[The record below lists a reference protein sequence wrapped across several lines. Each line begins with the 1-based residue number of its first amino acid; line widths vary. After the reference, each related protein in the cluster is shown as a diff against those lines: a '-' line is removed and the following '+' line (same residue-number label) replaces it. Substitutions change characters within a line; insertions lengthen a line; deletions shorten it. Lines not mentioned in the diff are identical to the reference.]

1 MDDAADS
8 AQGVP
13 TDARSGRHAVV
24 RNGNGQYALWPG
36 DLTVPAGWQ
45 RAYGPAER
53 DACRAWVEREWR
65 PTGLGFAG
73 SERPGRAAAGFADT
87 VHGLFRTR
95 AAHDPDAVAVVA
107 EDATLSYRELDLR
120 SDRLA
125 AALRAHGTGPERV
138 VPVCLERG
146 AALVTAWLGVLKAGG
161 AFLPLDPAHPQRRL
175 ARLVEDCGARVA
187 VTDSHEFPGVTALRM
202 AGAPGDAPSA
212 AESGAESA
220 AESAAESDTGTDADA
235 VAGTGPGTGADAD
248 AGPDTHADIAADAGL
263 DAGAHAGVGRI
274 RLDDGAAPDDLA
286 YLIYTSGT
294 TGRPKGV
301 PVTHRALVFTLDR
314 IVHAYRL
321 APGERVLQL
330 AALGSDTAL
339 EQVFGALLAG
349 ATVVLGGGG
358 SAGGTWAPTE
368 LVRRLP
374 GLGLAVADFTPAYGH
389 HVFDLLP
396 PGGPGPAGLRLVVV
410 GGDAVHA
417 DDCRACLERLPGAR
431 LLNAYGVTE
440 AAVTSLLCEVTAEL
454 LEDGGAAAPVPI
466 GRPLP
471 GVRVHV
477 LDASLRPVRPGEKG
491 QIHLGGP
498 GLARGYWRSP
508 GLTAESFLPD
518 PYAPLPGER
527 MYRTGDAGRWR
538 DDGQLE
544 LLGRFDDQV
553 KVRGHRVDPAEIEA
567 VLAAHPDVR
576 QARVAADAE
585 AADGSRALTAY
596 YTPAAG
602 ALGGAEGI
610 RAFLAERLPDY
621 LVPAEFVALE
631 AMPLTAAG
639 KIDRRRLPHAPVRA
653 AARAPEEGAA
663 GTGADAVPEADQ
675 AEAARAGAA
684 RAGGAAAAGASA
696 VAGDAVESAVG
707 QLWAELLGAEAVG
720 PDDDFFALGGTSL
733 LAMEMLAR
741 ARIMFGIDVGRVR
754 ALTRALLREP
764 ALRAFAGV
772 LQEARAGGAAGDGLG
787 AGSGSGS
794 RSGSGSAAGP
804 GVGSRADAHAGPDA
818 GAGTGIGAGG
828 RETAVDWLAE
838 ARLSEPVG
846 QSWSPAPSRAEP
858 AEILLTGATGFCGAH
873 LLHTLLATTRARI
886 HCLVRAPDD
895 EHALER
901 LRAAQ
906 QRFLRHDLADRRV
919 VPLTGDLTRPRL
931 GLTERQ
937 FDWLARKLDAV
948 HHLGGQVNFLY
959 PYHQLRDA
967 NVGGTREIVRL
978 AGHSR
983 GVPVH
988 YLSTLAVLAGFGAAG
1003 IDRVTERT
1011 RLAHPE
1017 RIGVG
1022 YVESKWVAEQLL
1034 HNAAAAGL
1042 PVTVLRTN
1050 DVTGDLS
1057 SGVMN
1062 TGTELCALI
1071 KYLADSGTCPDVRL
1085 LLDFVPADRF
1095 ARAIAHIA
1103 AHAPADGEVYHLT
1116 SPQPGVLADLADRLR
1131 ARGHRIDL
1139 MPYGPWV
1146 QGLVR
1151 FAARHPTH
1159 PIAPFVPL
1167 FVDRAPGSE
1176 LSISE
1181 MYFRPAF
1188 PLFDRANADAALAG
1202 SGVELPAVD
1211 AGLID
1216 HYLAGLERE
1225 GFLESAR

>member
-1 MDDAADS
+1 MDDAPDS

-13 TDARSGRHAVV
+13 ADVSSGRHAVV
-24 RNGNGQYALWPG
+24 RNDNGQYALWPG
-36 DLTVPAGWQ
+36 DLTVPAGWRQ
-45 RAYGPAER
+45 VYGPAAR
-53 DACRAWVEREWR
+53 ADCRAWVEREWR

-73 SERPGRAAAGFADT
+73 PASPRRVSAGFADT

-95 AAHDPDAVAVVA
+95 AAHDPQALAVVA

-125 AALRAHGTGPERV
+125 AALRAHGTGPEQV

-146 AALVTAWLGVLKAGG
+146 GGLVTAWLGVLKAGG
-161 AFLPLDPAHPQRRL
+161 AFLPLDPAHPEQRL
-175 ARLVEDCGARVA
+175 ARLVEDCGARVV
-187 VTDSHEFPGVTALRM
+187 VTDGHGFPGVEVVRP
-202 AGAPGDAPSA
+202 AGRP
-212 AESGAESA
+212 
-220 AESAAESDTGTDADA
+220 
-235 VAGTGPGTGADAD
+235 GPGEF
-248 AGPDTHADIAADAGL
+248 GPGGRGGEIPPEG
-263 DAGAHAGVGRI
+263 GVGAGVGGGAGAGAGEFPPGGGAADGGIPQDEGAGPREF
-274 RLDDGAAPDDLA
+274 RLDDGAVPDDLA

-339 EQVFGALLAG
+339 EQILGALLAG
-349 ATVVLGGGG
+349 ATVVLGGGHG
-358 SAGGTWAPTE
+358 GGGTWAPTE
-368 LVRRLP
+368 LVGRLP
-374 GLGLAVADFTPAYGH
+374 GLGLAVADLTPAYWH
-389 HVFDLLP
+389 HVLDLLP
-396 PGGPGPAGLRLVVV
+396 PGGPGPDGLRLLVV
-410 GGDAVHA
+410 GGDVVHTG
-417 DDCRACLERLPGAR
+417 DCRSCLERLPGAR

-440 AAVTSLLCEVTAEL
+440 AAVTSTLCEVTAEL
-454 LEDGGAAAPVPI
+454 LDGGSAGGSAAAAPVPI

-477 LDASLRPVRPGEKG
+477 LDALLRPVRPGEKG

-498 GLARGYWRSP
+498 GLARGYWRQA
-508 GLTAESFLPD
+508 GLTAETFLPD

-538 DDGQLE
+538 ADGQLE
-544 LLGRFDDQV
+544 ILGRFDDQV

-576 QARVAADAE
+576 QARVAADGS
-585 AADGSRALTAY
+585 AADGSRVLTAY
-596 YTPAAG
+596 YTLAAG
-602 ALGGAEGI
+602 ADGGAEGI
-610 RAFLAERLPDY
+610 RAFLAERLPEY
-621 LVPAEFVALE
+621 LVPADFVPVE
-631 AMPLTAAG
+631 AMPLTPAG
-639 KIDRRRLPHAPVRA
+639 KIDRRRLPHAPVR
-653 AARAPEEGAA
+653 RAPR
-663 GTGADAVPEADQ
+663 TP
-675 AEAARAGAA
+675 
-684 RAGGAAAAGASA
+684 GGAPGGAPAGPTPGRRASDR
-696 VAGDAVESAVG
+696 VGQDALQAAVG
-707 QLWAELLGAEAVG
+707 HLWAELLGVETVG
-720 PDDDFFALGGTSL
+720 PDADFFALGGTSL

-754 ALTRALLREP
+754 TLTRALLREP
-764 ALRAFAGV
+764 VLRAFAGA
-772 LQEARAGGAAGDGLG
+772 LQEARTGAAPGTATG
-787 AGSGSGS
+787 A
-794 RSGSGSAAGP
+794 RTEPGP
-804 GVGSRADAHAGPDA
+804 GAYAARGEAP
-818 GAGTGIGAGG
+818 
-828 RETAVDWLAE
+828 VDWFEE
-838 ARLSEPVG
+838 ARLTDPVG

-873 LLHTLLATTRARI
+873 LLHALLATTRARI
-886 HCLVRAPDD
+886 HCLVRAPDE

-901 LRAAQ
+901 LRATQ
-906 QRFLRHDLADRRV
+906 QRFLRHDLADSRV
-919 VPLTGDLTRPRL
+919 VPLVGDLTEARI
-931 GLTERQ
+931 GLTDRQ
-937 FDWLARKLDAV
+937 FDWMAGNLDAI

-967 NVGGTREIVRL
+967 NVGGTREVVRL

-983 GVPVH
+983 GIPVH
-988 YLSTLAVLAGFGAAG
+988 YLSSLAVLAGFGAAG
-1003 IDRVTERT
+1003 VDKVTERT
-1011 RLAHPE
+1011 PLAYPE

-1050 DVTGDLS
+1050 DVTGDLAN
-1057 SGVMN
+1057 GVMN

-1095 ARAIAHIA
+1095 TRAIAHIA

-1116 SPQPGVLADLADRLR
+1116 SPQPGILADLADRLR
-1131 ARGHRIDL
+1131 ERGHRIDRL
-1139 MPYGPWV
+1139 PYEDWV

-1151 FAARHPTH
+1151 FAAGNPTH

-1181 MYFRPAF
+1181 MYFRPTF
-1188 PLFDRANADAALAG
+1188 PLFDRANTDAALTG
-1202 SGVELPAVD
+1202 SGIELPAVD
-1211 AGLID
+1211 AVLID
-1216 HYLAGLERE
+1216 HYLAELERE
-1225 GFLESAR
+1225 GFLGAAR

>member
-8 AQGVP
+8 AQGVRA
-13 TDARSGRHAVV
+13 DASSGRHAVV
-24 RNGNGQYALWPG
+24 RNDNGQYAVWPG
-36 DLTVPAGWQ
+36 DLTVPGGWHQ
-45 RAYGPAER
+45 VYGPDGRAE
-53 DACRAWVEREWR
+53 CRAWVEREWR
-65 PTGLGFAG
+65 PPGLGFPG
-73 SERPGRAAAGFADT
+73 SEGVRRAAAGFADT

-95 AAHDPDAVAVVA
+95 AAHDPDAVAVLA
-107 EDATLSYRELDLR
+107 EGTTLSYRELDLR

-125 AALRAHGTGPERV
+125 ATLRARGTGPEHV

-146 AALVTAWLGVLKAGG
+146 ANLVTAWLGVLKAGG
-161 AFLPLDPAHPQRRL
+161 AFLPLDPAHPERRL

-187 VTDSHEFPGVTALRM
+187 VTDGHEFPGVEVVRVDGVRSRELR
-202 AGAPGDAPSA
+202 S
-212 AESGAESA
+212 
-220 AESAAESDTGTDADA
+220 
-235 VAGTGPGTGADAD
+235 
-248 AGPDTHADIAADAGL
+248 
-263 DAGAHAGVGRI
+263 
-274 RLDDGAAPDDLA
+274 DDGATPGTAPGTAPSTSPGTSPGTPASAPGTPPAAAPGEFRIDDGALPDDLA

-314 IVHAYRL
+314 VVRAYGL
-321 APGERVLQL
+321 SPGDRVLQL

-339 EQVFGALLAG
+339 EQVFGVLLAG
-349 ATVVLGGGG
+349 GTVVLGGGRASG
-358 SAGGTWAPTE
+358 GGTWAPTE
-368 LVRRLP
+368 LVGRLP
-374 GLGLAVADFTPAYGH
+374 GLGLTVADFTPAYWH
-389 HVFDLLP
+389 HVLGLLP
-396 PGGPGPAGLRLVVV
+396 PDGPGPAGLRLVVV
-410 GGDAVHA
+410 GGDVVHA
-417 DDCRACLERLPGAR
+417 DDCRGCLARLPGAR

-440 AAVTSLLCEVTAEL
+440 AAITSTLCEVTGEL
-454 LEDGGAAAPVPI
+454 LDGGEAGTSGSGGAGSAALVPI

-477 LDASLRPVRPGEKG
+477 LDARLRPVRPGEKG

-498 GLARGYWRSP
+498 GLARGYWRQA

-538 DDGQLE
+538 ADGQLE
-544 LLGRFDDQV
+544 ILGRFDDQV

-576 QARVAADAE
+576 QARVAADGA
-585 AADGSRALTAY
+585 AADGSRLLTAY
-596 YTPAAG
+596 YTLAAG
-602 ALGGAEGI
+602 AVSDGSEGI
-610 RAFLAERLPDY
+610 RAFLAERLPEF
-621 LVPAEFVALE
+621 LVPAEFVPLE
-631 AMPLTAAG
+631 AMPLTPAG

-653 AARAPEEGAA
+653 LPR
-663 GTGADAVPEADQ
+663 
-675 AEAARAGAA
+675 
-684 RAGGAAAAGASA
+684 AAGADPG
-696 VAGDAVESAVG
+696 AGPGAEAGSGTEAGGGDGDPVEEAVG
-707 QLWAELLGAEAVG
+707 QLWAELLGIETVNPA
-720 PDDDFFALGGTSL
+720 DDFFALGGTSL

-741 ARIMFGIDVGRVR
+741 ARIAFGIDVGQVR
-754 ALTRALLREP
+754 SLTRALLREP
-764 ALRAFAGV
+764 VLRAFAV
-772 LQEARAGGAAGDGLG
+772 ALQGARTGGGARAGGG
-787 AGSGSGS
+787 AGPE
-794 RSGSGSAAGP
+794 P
-804 GVGSRADAHAGPDA
+804 GRA
-818 GAGTGIGAGG
+818 GASTGTTVVNDGTG
-828 RETAVDWLAE
+828 TAAVVTTGTATAAAVNNGEAPVDWEEE
-838 ARLSEPVG
+838 ARLTDPIG

-873 LLHTLLATTRARI
+873 LLNALLATTRARI
-886 HCLVRAPDD
+886 HCLVRAPDE

-901 LRAAQ
+901 LRATQ

-919 VPLTGDLTRPRL
+919 VPLVGDLTQPRL

-937 FDWLARKLDAV
+937 FRWMAGNLDAV

-959 PYHQLRDA
+959 PYHQLREA

-978 AGHSR
+978 AGYSR
-983 GVPVH
+983 GIPVH

-1003 IDRVTERT
+1003 VDKVTERT
-1011 RLAHPE
+1011 PLAHPE

-1034 HNAAAAGL
+1034 HNAASDGL
-1042 PVTVLRTN
+1042 PVTVLRAN
-1050 DVTGDLS
+1050 DVTGDLA

-1071 KYLADSGTCPDVRL
+1071 KYLADSGTCPDVEL

-1095 ARAIAHIA
+1095 TRAIVHIA

-1116 SPQPGVLADLADRLR
+1116 SPQPGILADLADRLR
-1131 ARGHRIDL
+1131 ARGHRIDQQ
-1139 MPYGPWV
+1139 PYGDWV

-1151 FAARHPTH
+1151 FAAGSPTH

-1181 MYFRPAF
+1181 MYFRPTF
-1188 PLFDRANADAALAG
+1188 PLFDRANVDAALVG
-1202 SGVELPAVD
+1202 SGIELPAVD

-1216 HYLAGLERE
+1216 HYLTGLEAE
-1225 GFLESAR
+1225 GFLGVAGAAGAAGMAGAER

>member
-1 MDDAADS
+1 MDA
-8 AQGVP
+8 G
-13 TDARSGRHAVV
+13 SGRHAVV
-24 RNGNGQYALWPG
+24 GNGNGQYALWPG
-36 DLTVPAGWQ
+36 DLTVPGGW
-45 RAYGPAER
+45 RRVYGPADR
-53 DACRAWVEREWR
+53 ADCRAWVEREWR
-65 PTGLGFAG
+65 PVELGFTG
-73 SERPGRAAAGFADT
+73 TDGPRRAAAGFADT

-95 AAHDPDAVAVVA
+95 AAHDPEAPAVVA
-107 EDATLSYRELDLR
+107 EDTTLSYRELDLR

-125 AALRAHGTGPERV
+125 AALRARGTGPEQV

-146 AALVTAWLGVLKAGG
+146 TDLVAAWLGVLKAGG
-161 AFLPLDPAHPQRRL
+161 AFLPLDPAHPERRL
-175 ARLVEDCGARVA
+175 ARLVEDCGARTV
-187 VTDSHEFPGVTALRM
+187 VTDGHGFPGVASVRVGDGDE
-202 AGAPGDAPSA
+202 GAPP
-212 AESGAESA
+212 
-220 AESAAESDTGTDADA
+220 
-235 VAGTGPGTGADAD
+235 P
-248 AGPDTHADIAADAGL
+248 
-263 DAGAHAGVGRI
+263 
-274 RLDDGAAPDDLA
+274 DDGAVPDDLA

-294 TGRPKGV
+294 TGRAKGV

-314 IVHAYRL
+314 IVRAYRL

-349 ATVVLGGGG
+349 ATVVTGGGG
-358 SAGGTWAPTE
+358 SAVGGGTWAPTE
-368 LVRRLP
+368 LVGRLP
-374 GLGLAVADFTPAYGH
+374 GLGLAAADFTPAYWH
-389 HVFDLLP
+389 HVLDLLP
-396 PGGPGPAGLRLVVV
+396 PEGPGPDGLRLVVV
-410 GGDAVHA
+410 GGDVVHA
-417 DDCRACLERLPGAR
+417 DDCRRCLDRLPGAR

-440 AAVTSLLCEVTAEL
+440 AAVTSMLCEVTAEL
-454 LEDGGAAAPVPI
+454 LNGGDGVGGPAAPVPI

-477 LDASLRPVRPGEKG
+477 LDARLRPVRPGEKG

-498 GLARGYWRSP
+498 GLARGYWRQA

-538 DDGQLE
+538 ADGQLE
-544 LLGRFDDQV
+544 ILGRFDDQV

-576 QARVAADAE
+576 QARVAADTTT
-585 AADGSRALTAY
+585 ADGSRALTAY
-596 YTPAAG
+596 YTLAAG
-602 ALGGAEGI
+602 AADGAEGI
-610 RAFLAERLPDY
+610 RAFLADRLPEF
-621 LVPAEFVALE
+621 LLPAEFVPLE

-639 KIDRRRLPHAPVRA
+639 KIDRRRLPQAPVRA
-653 AARAPEEGAA
+653 ASRGPGAGGNGTGGGTGTGTGAAGGNGIRGAGWDGSAGA
-663 GTGADAVPEADQ
+663 GTGAGVDGDRGGVGSV
-675 AEAARAGAA
+675 EAA
-684 RAGGAAAAGASA
+684 
-696 VAGDAVESAVG
+696 VG
-707 QLWAELLGAEAVG
+707 HLWAEVLGVETVG
-720 PDDDFFALGGTSL
+720 PGDDFFALGGTSL

-764 ALRAFAGV
+764 VLRDFARA
-772 LQEARAGGAAGDGLG
+772 LQEARTGGGTGTG
-787 AGSGSGS
+787 V
-794 RSGSGSAAGP
+794 GP
-804 GVGSRADAHAGPDA
+804 G
-818 GAGTGIGAGG
+818 TGAGG
-828 RETAVDWLAE
+828 DGSWGGSGTGSGVGAATASATGETPVDWFAE
-838 ARLSEPVG
+838 ARLTGPVG

-873 LLHTLLATTRARI
+873 MLHALLATTRARI
-886 HCLVRAPDD
+886 HCLVRAPDE

-901 LRAAQ
+901 LRATQ
-906 QRFLRHDLADRRV
+906 QRFLRHDLTDRRV
-919 VPLTGDLTRPRL
+919 VPLVGDLSRPRI

-937 FDWLARKLDAV
+937 FDWLAGNLDAI

-967 NVGGTREIVRL
+967 NVGGTREVVRL

-988 YLSTLAVLAGFGAAG
+988 YLSTLAVLAGFGAVG
-1003 IDRVTERT
+1003 VDKVTERT
-1011 RLAHPE
+1011 PLAYPE

-1034 HNAAAAGL
+1034 HNAAEAGL

-1050 DVTGDLS
+1050 DVTGDLAN
-1057 SGVMN
+1057 GVMN

-1071 KYLADSGTCPDVRL
+1071 KYLTDSGTCPDVRL

-1095 ARAIAHIA
+1095 SRAIAHIA

-1131 ARGHRIDL
+1131 ARGHRIDRL
-1139 MPYGPWV
+1139 PYGHWV

-1151 FAARHPTH
+1151 FAAGRPTH

-1181 MYFRPAF
+1181 MYFRPTF
-1188 PLFDRANADAALAG
+1188 PLFDRANTDAALAG
-1202 SGVELPAVD
+1202 SGIDLPAVD
-1211 AGLID
+1211 AELID
-1216 HYLAGLERE
+1216 HYLAELERE
-1225 GFLESAR
+1225 GFLGAAR

>member
-1 MDDAADS
+1 M
-8 AQGVP
+8 
-13 TDARSGRHAVV
+13 
-24 RNGNGQYALWPG
+24 
-36 DLTVPAGWQ
+36 
-45 RAYGPAER
+45 
-53 DACRAWVEREWR
+53 
-65 PTGLGFAG
+65 
-73 SERPGRAAAGFADT
+73 
-87 VHGLFRTR
+87 FRTR
-95 AAHDPDAVAVVA
+95 AAHDPDALAVIA
-107 EDATLSYRELDLR
+107 EDATLSYRELDLL

-125 AALRAHGTGPERV
+125 AELRARGTGPERV

-146 AALVTAWLGVLKAGG
+146 AALVVAWLGVLKAGG

-175 ARLVEDCGARVA
+175 ARLVEDCGARVV
-187 VTDSHEFPGVTALRM
+187 VTDGHEFPEVAGV
-202 AGAPGDAPSA
+202 A
-212 AESGAESA
+212 AVRADG
-220 AESAAESDTGTDADA
+220 TGT
-235 VAGTGPGTGADAD
+235 GTG
-248 AGPDTHADIAADAGL
+248 
-263 DAGAHAGVGRI
+263 AGVGRGAGAGAEAGVEEV
-274 RLDDGAAPDDLA
+274 RSDDGAVPDDLA

-314 IVHAYRL
+314 IVRAYRL

-358 SAGGTWAPTE
+358 TGGGTWAPTE
-368 LVRRLP
+368 LVGRLP

-389 HVFDLLP
+389 HVLDLLP
-396 PGGPGPAGLRLVVV
+396 PGGPGPDGLRLVVV
-410 GGDAVHA
+410 GGDVVHA
-417 DDCRACLERLPGAR
+417 DDCRTCLDRLPGAR

-440 AAVTSLLCEVTAEL
+440 AAVTSTLCEVTAEL
-454 LEDGGAAAPVPI
+454 LGDGSSGGGSGAAGSAGGSGGAGGGPAAPVPI

-477 LDASLRPVRPGEKG
+477 LDARLRPVRPGEKG

-527 MYRTGDAGRWR
+527 MYCTGDAGRWR
-538 DDGQLE
+538 QDGQLE
-544 LLGRFDDQV
+544 ILGRFDDQV

-576 QARVAADAE
+576 QARVAADGT

-596 YTPAAG
+596 YTLADGAG
-602 ALGGAEGI
+602 GSAEGI
-610 RAFLAERLPDY
+610 RAFLAERLPEY
-621 LVPAEFVALE
+621 LVPAEFVPLE

-639 KIDRRRLPHAPVRA
+639 KIDRRRLPHAPVRTAPRA
-653 AARAPEEGAA
+653 AGPG
-663 GTGADAVPEADQ
+663 GTGA
-675 AEAARAGAA
+675 GSG
-684 RAGGAAAAGASA
+684 AGGAR
-696 VAGDAVESAVG
+696 DAVEEAVG
-707 QLWAELLGAEAVG
+707 QLWAELFGVETVG

-754 ALTRALLREP
+754 TLTRSLLRESV
-764 ALRAFAGV
+764 LRAFAGA
-772 LQEARAGGAAGDGLG
+772 LQEARTDGGAGAGPGGGAAAGTGPGVAAGVGAGVGVGVGAGGAEA
-787 AGSGSGS
+787 
-794 RSGSGSAAGP
+794 
-804 GVGSRADAHAGPDA
+804 
-818 GAGTGIGAGG
+818 
-828 RETAVDWLAE
+828 AVDWFAE
-838 ARLSEPVG
+838 ARLTEPVG

-873 LLHTLLATTRARI
+873 LLHALLATTRARI
-886 HCLVRAPDD
+886 HCLVRAPDE

-901 LRAAQ
+901 LRATQ

-919 VPLTGDLTRPRL
+919 VPLVGDLTRARI
-931 GLTERQ
+931 GLAERQ
-937 FDWLARKLDAV
+937 FDWLAGHLDAV
-948 HHLGGQVNFLY
+948 YHLGGQVNFLY

-983 GVPVH
+983 GIPVH

-1003 IDRVTERT
+1003 VDKVTERT
-1011 RLAHPE
+1011 PLAHPD

-1050 DVTGDLS
+1050 DVTGDLA

-1095 ARAIAHIA
+1095 TGAIAHIA

-1116 SPQPGVLADLADRLR
+1116 SPRPGVLADLADRLR
-1131 ARGHRIDL
+1131 ARGHRIVQL
-1139 MPYGPWV
+1139 PYGEWV
-1146 QGLVR
+1146 QRLVR
-1151 FAARHPTH
+1151 FAAGNPTH

-1181 MYFRPAF
+1181 MYFRPTF

-1202 SGVELPAVD
+1202 SGIELPPVD

-1216 HYLAGLERE
+1216 HYLAGLEGE
-1225 GFLESAR
+1225 GFLGVAR